1 MGGTSVFRSAI
12 AAALLGC
19 AQWAGAAEASGI
31 ATIVEGKAVVIRAL
45 SKLDAAVGVRLLAD
59 DLVHTGKDTF
69 MRIEYDDGASV
80 PVGPETLLQL
90 NSPSRRKSERPG
102 LYLLSGWL
110 KLISGKAGTRCSF
123 GSPQFDVL
131 ELSGAVATRV
141 EAGSGAVF
149 VEQGTARW
157 VDRRAHGAPPI
168 SLKSGDYLSI
178 RQDDA
183 PSLDGRP
190 TQDFLSSVPRPFRD
204 TLPAGHPPA
213 VAAKSLGPFSYSE
226 VESWVNA
233 EPPIRRQFVRL
244 WRVKAD
250 DEAFRASLERSLSL
264 HPEWA
269 PVLYPELY
277 EPKPPQQATP
287 SAATPVAGPLPEPQ
301 TGAAPRYEPRP
312 PQQAA
317 PSAVTPVAGPVTGPV
332 PEPQIG
338 AGPH

>member
-1 MGGTSVFRSAI
+1 MGVDPGPDHARFCARARMGGTSVFRSAI

-19 AQWAGAAEASGI
+19 APWAGAAEASGI

-69 MRIEYDDGASV
+69 MRIEYDDGTSV
-80 PVGPETLLQL
+80 HVGPETLLQL
-90 NSPSRRKSERPG
+90 NPPSRRKSERPG

-123 GSPQFDVL
+123 RSPQFDVL

-157 VDRRAHGAPPI
+157 VDRRVRGAPPV

-183 PSLDGRP
+183 ASVQGRP
-190 TQDFLSSVPRPFRD
+190 AQDFLSSVPRAFRD
-204 TLPAGHPPA
+204 TLPPGHPPA
-213 VAAKSLGPFSYSE
+213 VAAKSLGAFSYSE

-244 WRVKAD
+244 WRAKAD
-250 DEAFRASLERSLSL
+250 DEAFRASLEGSLSL
-264 HPEWA
+264 HPEWG

-287 SAATPVAGPLPEPQ
+287 SA
-301 TGAAPRYEPRP
+301 
-312 PQQAA
+312 
-317 PSAVTPVAGPVTGPV
+317 VTPVAGPVTVPV